1 MYRVDCLDLCQR
13 RDRGLIFDLL
23 CYLFIY
29 LFLGDNPW
37 VLLPP
42 YYVGLSGFAVG
53 SGLGSVN
60 KFIYLFIYLLFIFF
74 FFFFMKEQYHFS

>member
-1 MYRVDCLDLCQR
+1 MYRVNCLDLCQR

-23 CYLFIY
+23 CYFFI

-60 KFIYLFIYLLFIFF
+60 NFF
-74 FFFFMKEQYHFS
+74 FFFQILVQNFFFGLKVGHIIFF

>member
-23 CYLFIY
+23 CYFFI

-60 KFIYLFIYLLFIFF
+60 KFFF
-74 FFFFMKEQYHFS
+74 FFFFFSDFSSKFFFGFFFFFLA